1 MTCRLACVQHYD
13 KLNVRTGHYTPIP
26 TGHTPLRRPLK
37 EYIRYGVINLDKP
50 SNPSSHEV
58 SNLTACDGVLWDPY
72 HRLEEHMQVGSTMRT
87 GRHVQVGS
95 RGLSARR
102 HVRHKWPGMISGG
115 GVDPAAA
122 AGGEDRAQRHTGP

>member
-1 MTCRLACVQHYD
+1 MRRAATCMLHPDTPAADALQNYD

-58 SNLTACDGVLWDPY
+58 ISMELRLQADVQLQSALTAVRISHCRLCD
-72 HRLEEHMQVGSTMRT
+72 
-87 GRHVQVGS
+87 
-95 RGLSARR
+95 
-102 HVRHKWPGMISGG
+102 
-115 GVDPAAA
+115 
-122 AGGEDRAQRHTGP
+122 

>member
-1 MTCRLACVQHYD
+1 MRQPLVAWLGKHKLLCLQKPQLTSTCMQNYD

-58 SNLTACDGVLWDPY
+58 
-72 HRLEEHMQVGSTMRT
+72 
-87 GRHVQVGS
+87 
-95 RGLSARR
+95 
-102 HVRHKWPGMISGG
+102 
-115 GVDPAAA
+115 
-122 AGGEDRAQRHTGP
+122 

>member
-1 MTCRLACVQHYD
+1 MQHYD

-58 SNLTACDGVLWDPY
+58 HMSTYSPVQNLMMNFN
-72 HRLEEHMQVGSTMRT
+72 R
-87 GRHVQVGS
+87 
-95 RGLSARR
+95 
-102 HVRHKWPGMISGG
+102 
-115 GVDPAAA
+115 
-122 AGGEDRAQRHTGP
+122 

>member
-1 MTCRLACVQHYD
+1 MQHYD

-58 SNLTACDGVLWDPY
+58 HIPLEIDCSQSAELRLLQSHALAAVQQGVN
-72 HRLEEHMQVGSTMRT
+72 
-87 GRHVQVGS
+87 
-95 RGLSARR
+95 
-102 HVRHKWPGMISGG
+102 
-115 GVDPAAA
+115 
-122 AGGEDRAQRHTGP
+122 AGESML

>member
-1 MTCRLACVQHYD
+1 MHHLSMQHALTVAWPCLQNYD

-58 SNLTACDGVLWDPY
+58 RCHSLQGK
-72 HRLEEHMQVGSTMRT
+72 RL
-87 GRHVQVGS
+87 
-95 RGLSARR
+95 
-102 HVRHKWPGMISGG
+102 
-115 GVDPAAA
+115 
-122 AGGEDRAQRHTGP
+122 

>member
-1 MTCRLACVQHYD
+1 MTPARHCLQHYD

-58 SNLTACDGVLWDPY
+58 QFA
-72 HRLEEHMQVGSTMRT
+72 
-87 GRHVQVGS
+87 
-95 RGLSARR
+95 
-102 HVRHKWPGMISGG
+102 
-115 GVDPAAA
+115 
-122 AGGEDRAQRHTGP
+122 